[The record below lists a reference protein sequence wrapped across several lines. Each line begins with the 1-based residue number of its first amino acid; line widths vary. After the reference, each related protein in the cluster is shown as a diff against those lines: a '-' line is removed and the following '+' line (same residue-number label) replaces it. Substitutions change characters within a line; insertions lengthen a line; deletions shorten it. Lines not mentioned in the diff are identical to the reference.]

1 MPAALLAPLPA
12 VPEED
17 ALSPRTL
24 AGELLP
30 PDDSSLLSTE
40 ASEGFGDG
48 PATTQEASSNVFL
61 IVLTGGPCG
70 GKTTALDRLS
80 GYLRERGFRVFT
92 VPEAVSGSRTHRTPC
107 QDIRS
112 I

>member
-1 MPAALLAPLPA
+1 MPDATPAALPA
-12 VPEED
+12 VPEDD

-24 AGELLP
+24 SVENST
-30 PDDSSLLSTE
+30 PDDSPLLTSD
-40 ASEGFGDG
+40 ASAPNFSEG
-48 PATTQEASSNVFL
+48 AVSSHKASNNVFL

-92 VPEAVSGSRTHRTPC
+92 VPEAVRVDYS
-107 QDIRS
+107 
-112 I
+112 